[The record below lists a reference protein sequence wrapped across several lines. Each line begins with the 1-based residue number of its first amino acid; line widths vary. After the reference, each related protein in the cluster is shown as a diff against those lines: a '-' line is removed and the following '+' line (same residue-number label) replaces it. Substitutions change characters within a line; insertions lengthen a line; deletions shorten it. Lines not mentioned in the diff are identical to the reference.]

1 MLNEKDIL
9 IRLQNGED
17 AQKIANELADA
28 LNAANK
34 TYIAQKEEEAQ
45 KKADEAKKNDLA
57 KRDALQRIFDD
68 LYVWVKTY
76 YGDDIAQA
84 FSAEFNADLVLELF
98 RIFGDYSRVLQG
110 LKVVAPAGTKKL
122 IDGANPDKVL
132 DSFLKNM
139 GW

>member
-1 MLNEKDIL
+1 MCSMCKISDMLFRKKRE
-9 IRLQNGED
+9 
-17 AQKIANELADA
+17 
-28 LNAANK
+28 
-34 TYIAQKEEEAQ
+34 EEEAK

-84 FSAEFNADLVLELF
+84 FSAEFNADVVLEIF
-98 RIFGDYSRVLQG
+98 RIFGEYGKVLQG
-110 LKVVAPAGTKKL
+110 LKVVAPVAPAGTKKL

-132 DSFLKNM
+132 NSFLKNM